1 MGSRPEGPGLGMR
14 EVGRPS
20 QREAWAATQGKDI
33 AAGARPPRWGP
44 GLARPPPPPPPPAR
58 PQICS
63 RQTRRCPP
71 DGSAR
76 TACSGPWLGLSAR
89 SAGSAPGPTS
99 APLHSEPARA
109 RGREAA
115 ARHLLPTSSA
125 RRRCPPTSGPRRNRK
140 CRWVGAEPV
149 AAGLESLVNVLGNA
163 LGSRPDCP
171 RSDSLRGALA
181 VPSQDRAPSPREA

>member
-115 ARHLLPTSSA
+115 ARHLLHLLRAPPLPAHFRPT
-125 RRRCPPTSGPRRNRK
+125 PEPEVPV
-140 CRWVGAEPV
+140 VGAEPV